1 MPISQITGASIQDG
15 SIVVAD
21 LGITT
26 FNTGTGNTLTLQAN
40 SATGLVISVTGNTAI
55 ANSLSF
61 SSTGARIT
69 GDFSNATVSNRVM
82 FQTSTANSATS
93 LYAIPNGTSTT
104 SQFVAVSNSDPT
116 NASVLQL
123 LALSTES
130 QIRAGITGSGS
141 YLPFTMYTGGS
152 ERLRID
158 TSGNVGIGT
167 STSVYQTQIY
177 GSGQQ
182 TAALTDAG
190 NKGGSLLL
198 NTPTVNAG
206 DGGALLVGAGGSGAK
221 PFAAIKGLL
230 TDGGGNTTGSLAFS
244 TRNATGDTALTERMR
259 ITSTGNIGIG
269 TTSPSQLLH
278 VAAGT
283 ILASN
288 TSGTTATVS
297 IAGNGSTTGTSDFAL
312 QQGTSSEA
320 YVFNRAN
327 SFLVLGTNNTER
339 MRITSAG
346 IIGIGS
352 NAPAGDFRM
361 TLAGDDTINPGLVA
375 LNNQT
380 ATQVSATLYASSSF
394 GWTGTRSNHS
404 FIFLTNGTERMRL
417 DTNGNLGIGTGSPQ
431 TKLYVSGGTIG
442 NAGTNGI
449 MYLMNGNTSGGV
461 KIGAYTANGL
471 ANGYLAFEG
480 YSIEYGRFDSNGN
493 FGIGTTSPATNNGA
507 VSKLL
512 GLAGDNNVVISGIN
526 TNSGYNLIFEA
537 GKSGRAGSTRY
548 AQIQLMNTSD
558 NGSINFYTAPSGSD
572 VSERFRI
579 GPSGQLGIGGTNYG
593 SSGQAL
599 VSNGSGSAP
608 SWQSV
613 GATAGQIIQVIQAV
627 NNTVYTISGGS
638 GGANL
643 TGMEITITPRNSS
656 SRFLLK
662 ASLGQV
668 SQSGGGATAVFNF
681 TRNGTSLNSISGGTY
696 NGVAGFV
703 DNNSNLSPIM
713 PSFSLVDSPGTASA
727 ITYRITISGDG
738 TKYVGRRGNDDF
750 FRASQQFQVLEIA
763 G

>member
-40 SATGLVISVTGNTAI
+40 SATGLVIDVTGNTAI
-55 ANSLSF
+55 ANTLSF
-61 SSTGARIT
+61 TATGARIR
-69 GDFSNATVSNRVM
+69 GDFANATIANRIY
-82 FQTSTANSATS
+82 FQGNTGSGTDVGT
-93 LYAIPNGTSTT
+93 LTVGTSGQ
-104 SQFVAVSNSDPT
+104 SQFSAFNSSDPT
-116 NASVLQL
+116 NANKATLICNASEMSLRSNIGGT
-123 LALSTES
+123 A
-130 QIRAGITGSGS
+130 S
-141 YLPFTMYTGGS
+141 YIPMTFYTGGS

-158 TSGNVGIGT
+158 TSGNILIGTTTGTTSFGKTLNLYSDANTGTVASNAYLLVQSVNRNPVIELAGSASAAAFVNFSTTPGTSVAGIGSDIANQAILFRT
-167 STSVYQTQIY
+167 
-177 GSGQQ
+177 
-182 TAALTDAG
+182 
-190 NKGGSLLL
+190 GG
-198 NTPTVNAG
+198 T
-206 DGGALLVGAGGSGAK
+206 
-221 PFAAIKGLL
+221 
-230 TDGGGNTTGSLAFS
+230 
-244 TRNATGDTALTERMR
+244 TERMR
-259 ITSTGNIGIG
+259 IDSSGRLGIG

-288 TSGTTATVS
+288 TSSTTATVS
-297 IAGNGSTTGTSDFAL
+297 IAGNGSTTGTSDFSL

-339 MRITSAG
+339 IRI
-346 IIGIGS
+346 
-352 NAPAGDFRM
+352 NAAGDVGIRTTSFS
-361 TLAGDDTINPGLVA
+361 TLASSGRGLLEINGTSDSAMGFKAGD
-375 LNNQT
+375 
-380 ATQVSATLYASSSF
+380 TLYGYLYTSSSEF
-394 GWTGTRSNHS
+394 RIANITANPLV
-404 FIFLTNGTERMRL
+404 FYTNNSERMRIGADGRIGINGTNTGANTLVELTSGDIWVREGRGVSTQFGIQFGYQSAHGSYRSAVMGGAENYGGTDSGMLTFHTQSGYAVSSVPPERMRIASGGNVGINNTSPQSLL
-417 DTNGNLGIGTGSPQ
+417 DITQTNNTEGDKPLRVYALNRTQHIGLDFAGLFSTYYLRIQSGTSQHMAFETNGNNERMRIASSGALGF
-431 TKLYVSGGTIG
+431 SG
-442 NAGTNGI
+442 A
-449 MYLMNGNTSGGV
+449 
-461 KIGAYTANGL
+461 
-471 ANGYLAFEG
+471 
-480 YSIEYGRFDSNGN
+480 
-493 FGIGTTSPATNNGA
+493 
-507 VSKLL
+507 
-512 GLAGDNNVVISGIN
+512 
-526 TNSGYNLIFEA
+526 
-537 GKSGRAGSTRY
+537 
-548 AQIQLMNTSD
+548 
-558 NGSINFYTAPSGSD
+558 
-572 VSERFRI
+572 
-579 GPSGQLGIGGTNYG
+579 NYG

-599 VSNGSGSAP
+599 VSQGSGSPPVWA
-608 SWQSV
+608 SV